1 MYVIMFSPPQL
12 LPDSPTS
19 LPIQLYVFLSPFCKE
34 TSPKLKIKTNTH
46 KPNMVKHAKT
56 KQNET
61 KSMEFL
67 LWLANYFCPVGLPW
81 RVVGTLVQ

>member
-46 KPNMVKHAKT
+46 KPNMVKRAKT

-61 KSMEFL
+61 KSPQKAWNF
-67 LWLANYFCPVGLPW
+67 FCGWP
-81 RVVGTLVQ
+81 TISVQ